1 MTPKNNEEINE
12 LIENIKKAEKVVKEK
27 KEKKNN
33 SENHNSEKLENES
46 KKLDDILK
54 KFNNN
59 DETVDTHKV
68 KEIKNDDKKI
78 SSKAKKVIAGL
89 TTGVIILGI
98 LVGASKCAKRKNEID
113 DIKPINNQDSSSYSV
128 VIDSEENIDNKQ
140 KFDPTNDEDVSKKAS
155 VIYNYVN
162 TANMKYDIA
171 LIEDAVRILNQ
182 VEPKNKNITIDNVID
197 FLDNWANKC
206 IINQSNY
213 IAGVEEYKND
223 AAEIH
228 YAEFFDEGSI
238 DYEAIKDYDDN
249 VNKATHTDNLDEVY
263 DAANEMLKNFY
274 ETIELDGKETEYGLA
289 NRNSLS
295 KGGIAVLE
303 TEIVDTLPI
312 LEEVDSKNKLNYSNE
327 NAVVDQNGNEGENH
341 GYNNDPVN
349 GINIIKL
356 RLNPLSKEEYDLY
369 FKSIFEDVYGINYS
383 EVKKIA
389 AKSLTTHKNTTTEIP
404 DVSFYKSLK
413 NAIGNM
419 PDVEYE
425 NQMLDMEALTRLFYS
440 YYTGEIQPA
449 EESDLNQDWN
459 ELEQIRIENCSKVK
473 SR

>member
-1 MTPKNNEEINE
+1 MFCKNSVRNKIKLVFSHDGPGLRKHEFESSRYQKILPK
-12 LIENIKKAEKVVKEK
+12 LRSYVPK
-27 KEKKNN
+27 
-33 SENHNSEKLENES
+33 
-46 KKLDDILK
+46 
-54 KFNNN
+54 
-59 DETVDTHKV
+59 
-68 KEIKNDDKKI
+68 
-78 SSKAKKVIAGL
+78 SSF
-89 TTGVIILGI
+89 
-98 LVGASKCAKRKNEID
+98 VGMLLRHS
-113 DIKPINNQDSSSYSV
+113 
-128 VIDSEENIDNKQ
+128 
-140 KFDPTNDEDVSKKAS
+140 T
-155 VIYNYVN
+155 
-162 TANMKYDIA
+162 
-171 LIEDAVRILNQ
+171 
-182 VEPKNKNITIDNVID
+182 
-197 FLDNWANKC
+197 
-206 IINQSNY
+206 NY
-213 IAGVEEYKND
+213 IV
-223 AAEIH
+223 
-228 YAEFFDEGSI
+228 
-238 DYEAIKDYDDN
+238 
-249 VNKATHTDNLDEVY
+249 
-263 DAANEMLKNFY
+263 
-274 ETIELDGKETEYGLA
+274 
-289 NRNSLS
+289 
-295 KGGIAVLE
+295 
-303 TEIVDTLPI
+303 
-312 LEEVDSKNKLNYSNE
+312 VDSKNKLNYSNE